1 VQRISRTSLLCPRH
15 TRISEEVVAS
25 FEIADVE
32 EPSSEF
38 GGSSRGFGVGIEDMG
53 QGHPLDFEAGFEFSM
68 GCGSTSGLQQPE
80 VTKTVDL
87 GAGLSSPISVGLS
100 AMTSSGL
107 SVLTSVE
114 FSFLL
119 KTPVLV

>member
-1 VQRISRTSLLCPRH
+1 
-15 TRISEEVVAS
+15 
-25 FEIADVE
+25 VE

-38 GGSSRGFGVGIEDMG
+38 GGSSRWFVVGLLVWVRAGPKAKKWIEDMG